1 MFKVPY
7 SHNFFMIYA
16 ITKFSSTVSV
26 ADPNLEVSVWPE
38 KIRGSSPRFDTPFI
52 GVTRNAVK
60 NGFLYYPVVD
70 EVYYFGVLRG
80 LFLIFVNDILRDD
93 ILLLLQLL
101 LSF

>member
-7 SHNFFMIYA
+7 SHNFSMIYT
-16 ITKFSSTVSV
+16 ITKFISTVSV
-26 ADPNLEVSVWPE
+26 ADPNLEVSVWSE
-38 KIRGSSPRFDTPFI
+38 KIRGSSARFDTTLGI
-52 GVTRNAVK
+52 TRNAVK

-80 LFLIFVNDILRDD
+80 LFLIFVNDILRND
-93 ILLLLQLL
+93 ILLLLLLL

>member
-7 SHNFFMIYA
+7 SHNFSMIYT
-16 ITKFSSTVSV
+16 ITKFISTVSV
-26 ADPNLEVSVWPE
+26 ADPNLEVSVWSE
-38 KIRGSSPRFDTPFI
+38 KIRGSSTRFDTPLGI
-52 GVTRNAVK
+52 TRNAVK

-80 LFLIFVNDILRDD
+80 LFLIFVNDILRND
-93 ILLLLQLL
+93 ILLLLLLL